1 MSKKYCVSLV
11 IFTALVFL
19 AFGCATER
27 SSVKSSPFADFTTLS
42 SEGVAVS
49 ARYLSRENLRDQFGS
64 KNNPFSIG
72 TQVVFELAIDSTEGI
87 RFDPNATSLTTKGN
101 AEKIVH
107 KERYKSIAYAKIEGY
122 RTSERSSGYNPAQ
135 YKNWDYEE
143 VWALIDEHVLF
154 EESNIDSGA
163 DYEGFLVF
171 LLPVPKNK
179 TALLKVPVYTDSG
192 KLLDDFVFEFMF

>member
-1 MSKKYCVSLV
+1 MV
-11 IFTALVFL
+11 IFTAVVFL

-27 SSVKSSPFADFTTLS
+27 SSIKSSPPADFKTLS
-42 SEGVAVS
+42 SEGVTVS

-72 TQVVFELAIDSTEGI
+72 THVVFELAIDSTEGI
-87 RFDPNATSLTTKGN
+87 RFDPNSASLTAKGKV
-101 AEKIVH
+101 EKIVN
-107 KERYKSIAYAKIEGY
+107 KDRYKSIAYAKIEGY
-122 RTSERSSGYNPAQ
+122 RTSERSGGYNPSQ

-143 VWALIDEHVLF
+143 VSALIDEHVLF
-154 EESNIDSGA
+154 EELNIGSGA

-179 TALLKVPVYTDSG
+179 TALLKVPVYAGSG